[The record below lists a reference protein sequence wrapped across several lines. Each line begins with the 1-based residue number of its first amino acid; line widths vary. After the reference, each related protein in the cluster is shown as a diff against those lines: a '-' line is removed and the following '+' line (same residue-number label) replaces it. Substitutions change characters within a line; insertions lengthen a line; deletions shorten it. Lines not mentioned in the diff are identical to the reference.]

1 MASLVRRGTR
11 TAPKWF
17 VKFDHDVDE
26 GGTLKRK
33 QRWKLLEGFAPK
45 AKSDPALQDEFNRIK
60 REIAAGRDP
69 FVKAAAP
76 KTAGALFDLWAKA
89 LTNRSASNDRTIVR
103 KYLRP
108 KFGHVT
114 VEEITRK
121 VIKEWLG
128 ELAAGKKEDGSPRL
142 SAQTQKHVLGVLSR
156 WFTWAIEEEHTTVE
170 FNPVKMVRRPVVVH
184 KKRAWLEVDGEEKLA
199 KLVAAIGSPFD
210 MMLTLG
216 NRTGMRLGE
225 LCGLQMKDLDY
236 LDRGYITVSHSY
248 DGPLKEDKRG
258 EGKVKTVPAPVD
270 AAEAFKM
277 HLARR
282 KLQGAKPEDLV
293 FVPSEIRSSR
303 KSGWG
308 GIPKKMVHYHWVKAC
323 RAAGLVGEDGKT
335 PALTFYGATRKTAA
349 SRADRSD
356 VAVEQISD
364 SLGHADT
371 AMTRK
376 HYIDHR
382 RTTFAPEL
390 RLPMLPA
397 LNGSKV

>member
-11 TAPKWF
+11 TAPVWF
-17 VKFDHDVDE
+17 VKYEHDVDE
-26 GGTLKRK
+26 DGTLKRK
-33 QRWKLLEGFAPK
+33 QRWKKLEGFAPK
-45 AKSDPALQDEFNRIK
+45 AKTDPALQDEFNRIK
-60 REIAAGRDP
+60 REIGAGRDP
-69 FVKAAAP
+69 FLKAPAP
-76 KTAGALFDLWAKA
+76 KTAGALFDLWGQS
-89 LTNRSASNDRTIVR
+89 LTNRSASNDRIILR
-103 KYLRP
+103 KHLQP

-114 VEEITRK
+114 VEGITRK
-121 VIKEWLG
+121 AIKEWLG
-128 ELAAGKKEDGSPRL
+128 ELVAAKKEDGSPRL
-142 SAQTQKHVLGVLSR
+142 SAQTQKHILGVLSR

-170 FNPVKMVRRPVVVH
+170 FNPVKMVKRPVVVH

-199 KLVAAIGSPFD
+199 ALVAAIGSPFD
-210 MMLTLG
+210 LMLTLG

-225 LCGLQMKDLDY
+225 LCGLRLKDLDY
-236 LDRGYITVSHSY
+236 LAKGYITVSHSY

-277 HLARR
+277 HVARR
-282 KLQGAKPEDLV
+282 KLQGAKPDDLV
-293 FVPSEIRSSR
+293 FVPTKMLSR
-303 KSGWG
+303 RSGWA
-308 GIPKKMVHYHWVKAC
+308 GIRRETVKYAWWRAC
-323 RAAGLVGEDGKT
+323 KAVGLVGDDGKT
-335 PALTFYGATRKTAA
+335 PVLTFYGATRKTAA

-376 HYIDHR
+376 HYIDHK
-382 RTTFAPEL
+382 RTVFAPEL

-397 LNGSKV
+397 LSGSKV